1 MRLGRIVWAAAP
13 RLAFDFH
20 HVLIL
25 CVSDD
30 VVSWILFNGS
40 DPVPSCNEGE
50 DCWPSS
56 GSCLGADTAGSSASA
71 SSGTWR
77 AAEGF
82 ASCPTFC
89 CCCCACCGAFCFA
102 FCPTSCCCTCCGAF
116 CFAFCPTCRCC
127 CTCCAACFRCTC
139 CAACLPADTASRPTS
154 EALAAAEG
162 FAWPASLPEAQA
174 AAVPGIIS
182 TTSHLERVTYLIES

>member
-56 GSCLGADTAGSSASA
+56 GSWLAADTAS
-71 SSGTWR
+71 R
-77 AAEGF
+77 
-82 ASCPTFC
+82 
-89 CCCCACCGAFCFA
+89 
-102 FCPTSCCCTCCGAF
+102 PTSAG
-116 CFAFCPTCRCC
+116 
-127 CTCCAACFRCTC
+127 
-139 CAACLPADTASRPTS
+139 CLPADTASRPTS
-154 EALAAAEG
+154 KALASAEG
-162 FAWPASLPEAQA
+162 FAWPACHPQAEA
-174 AAVPGIIS
+174 AADTGIIS